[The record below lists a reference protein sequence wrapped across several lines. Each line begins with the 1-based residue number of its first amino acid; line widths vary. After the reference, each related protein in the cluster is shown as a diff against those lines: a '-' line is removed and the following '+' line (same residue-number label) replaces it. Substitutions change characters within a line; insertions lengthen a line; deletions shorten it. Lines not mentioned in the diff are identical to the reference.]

1 MIVCI
6 DGPAASGKGTLARR
20 LAAHLGYAHLDTG
33 ALYRAVGLAVLRVGA
48 DPADPAAAEAAARAL
63 DPALASDP
71 ALREERVGAAAS
83 QVAAIPGV
91 RQALLDFQRRF
102 AKAPPGGAPG
112 AVLDGRDTGTVVCP
126 EADVKLY
133 VTASDEERATRRQ
146 RELRARG
153 QEAIWSAVLQD
164 MRDRDARDSGRDIA
178 PLKQA
183 ADAIR
188 IDTTGL
194 TVDEV
199 FQRALAIVKASL

>member
-33 ALYRAVGLAVLRVGA
+33 ALYRAVGLAVLRAGA

-71 ALREERVGAAAS
+71 ALRDERVGAAAS
-83 QVAAIPGV
+83 TVAAIPGV

-102 AKAPPGGAPG
+102 AAHPPGGRPG

-126 EADVKLY
+126 GADVKLY
-133 VTASDEERATRRQ
+133 VTASDEARATRRQ
-146 RELRARG
+146 RELQARG